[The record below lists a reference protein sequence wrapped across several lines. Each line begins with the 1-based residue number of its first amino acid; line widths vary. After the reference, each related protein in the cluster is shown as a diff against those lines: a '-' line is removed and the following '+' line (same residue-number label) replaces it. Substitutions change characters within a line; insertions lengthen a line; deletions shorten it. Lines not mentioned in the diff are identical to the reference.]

1 MERRDFMLKAGFMSA
16 LAGLAN
22 ASFAKP
28 FYNEK
33 EMPLKPVLLP
43 PAPPLD
49 HKGKM
54 DIKIWVSSAMTGGVY
69 SNVECAVAPKT
80 MGPAPHYH
88 LELDELMYVVEGT
101 ASVLVGDD
109 IVHIEAGGWH
119 LRPRMIKH
127 TFWNGI
133 DKPLRF
139 FDMYFNQPFEE
150 YLEAIF
156 HKLTPE
162 NGFERGSPK
171 FLEEI
176 EHLTKKFGLLRYDN
190 AEEEKKSIIK
200 QFNLK

>member
-1 MERRDFMLKAGFMSA
+1 MERRDFMLKAGLMSA
-16 LAGLAN
+16 LAGVAN
-22 ASFAKP
+22 TAFAKP
-28 FYNEK
+28 FYTANDASI
-33 EMPLKPVLLP
+33 KPVLLP
-43 PAPPLD
+43 SAPPLD
-49 HKGKM
+49 HRGSM
-54 DIKIWVSSAMTGGVY
+54 DIKIWISNAMTGGVY

-88 LELDELMYVVEGT
+88 LELDELMYVVDGT
-101 ASVLVGDD
+101 ASVVVGDD

-127 TFWNGI
+127 TFWNGS

-156 HKLTPE
+156 HKMTPE
-162 NGFERGSPK
+162 NGYARGSEK
-171 FLEEI
+171 FKTEI
-176 EHLTKKFGLLRYDN
+176 ERLTKKFGLLRYDN
-190 AEEEKKSIIK
+190 ADEEKKSIMK

>member
-1 MERRDFMLKAGFMSA
+1 MNRRQLLKMSSFGGLASFLPASA
-16 LAGLAN
+16 LWAQDN
-22 ASFAKP
+22 PKP
-28 FYNEK
+28 ID
-33 EMPLKPVLLP
+33 PVLLP

-49 HKGKM
+49 HKGRM
-54 DIKIWVSSAMTGGVY
+54 DIKIWISSAMTGGVY

-88 LELDELMYVVEGT
+88 LELDELMYVVDGT

-127 TFWNGI
+127 TFWNAS

-162 NGFERGSPK
+162 NGFPRGSQK
-171 FLEEI
+171 FISEI
-176 EHLTKKFGLLRYDN
+176 ERLGSKFGIKRYPN
-190 AEEEKKSIIK
+190 AEDEKKSIIK